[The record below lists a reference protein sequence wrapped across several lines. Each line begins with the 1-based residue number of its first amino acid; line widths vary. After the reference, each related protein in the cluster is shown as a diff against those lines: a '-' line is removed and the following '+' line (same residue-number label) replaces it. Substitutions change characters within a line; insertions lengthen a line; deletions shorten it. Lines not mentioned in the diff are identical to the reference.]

1 MNVEIQVPS
10 DDAGTIFSDITSQR
24 RGTVRDQTSASGGAV
39 TVITAHVPLATL
51 QTYHRDLKS
60 QTAGE
65 GMYAMKLDHYA
76 RVPGGEQARI
86 IKELGK
92 KAEEE

>member
-1 MNVEIQVPS
+1 MPT

-24 RGTVRDQTSASGGAV
+24 RGHVIDQSNEEDGRI
-39 TVITAHVPLATL
+39 TVISAEVPMATM

-65 GMYAMKLDHYA
+65 GSFTMEFAKYGA
-76 RVPGGEQARI
+76 VPVSEQAKVLAAIGR
-86 IKELGK
+86 KHEDD
-92 KAEEE
+92 